1 MARVMVVE
9 DNPNLLA
16 LFTHVLG
23 RAGHAVTPCRD
34 AAAALD
40 QARETLPDLVV
51 TDFDLPPGMTG
62 LHLVR
67 ALRSSPATANIP
79 IMMVAGSVSGM
90 SGVDRTDLA
99 CYLGKPVLPA
109 DLVRH
114 VQQVLDGCRC
124 T

>member
-1 MARVMVVE
+1 MVVE

-16 LFTHVLG
+16 LFTYVLV

-40 QARETLPDLVV
+40 QVRETPPDLVI

-62 LHLVR
+62 LHLVQ
-67 ALRSSPATANIP
+67 ALRSSPTTAHIP
-79 IMMVAGSVSGM
+79 IMMVAGSLSGM

-114 VQQVLDGCRC
+114 VQQVLEVGRC

>member
-1 MARVMVVE
+1 HRLAHMVADRCCSGIPFPIKERGRGKFVARVMVVE

-16 LFTHVLG
+16 LFTHVLV

-40 QARETLPDLVV
+40 QVRETPPDLVI

-79 IMMVAGSVSGM
+79 IMMVAGADSGM
-90 SGVDRTDLA
+90 SA
-99 CYLGKPVLPA
+99 
-109 DLVRH
+109 
-114 VQQVLDGCRC
+114 
-124 T
+124 